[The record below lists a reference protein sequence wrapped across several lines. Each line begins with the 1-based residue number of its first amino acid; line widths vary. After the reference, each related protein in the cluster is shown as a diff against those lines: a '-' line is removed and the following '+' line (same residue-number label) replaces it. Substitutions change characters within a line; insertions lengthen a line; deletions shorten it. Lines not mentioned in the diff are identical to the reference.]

1 MDHSDKTRI
10 ESTPTNGD
18 TPATPAKEK
27 NAGTGA
33 GGAQTNINGLAFE
46 KQTSLKQALIEK
58 GFIVKRA
65 TIVNPAGN
73 AVHIEDAVY
82 DEEGEIVRALLLE
95 QGKLQKWMK
104 DFYNISMGDVLSK
117 KLRPDE
123 ALYYIETKTL
133 HILEKKWQQT
143 SGSVDEKLQT
153 CVYKRHQY
161 ERLAKAIDPE
171 MNVTFAYIC
180 NDWFRKTEYKDVFTY
195 MADNNIKAY
204 FNEVPLED
212 LGFPNQI

>member
-1 MDHSDKTRI
+1 MDHSDETRI
-10 ESTPTNGD
+10 ESTPANAG
-18 TPATPAKEK
+18 TPATLAREK

-46 KQTSLKQALIEK
+46 KQTSLKQALTRK
-58 GFIVKRA
+58 GFIVKSA
-65 TIVNPAGN
+65 TIVNPAGKAVQVEN
-73 AVHIEDAVY
+73 AIY
-82 DEEGEIVRALLLE
+82 DETGTIVRAILLE

-104 DFYNISMGDVLSK
+104 DFYNISMADVLSK

-123 ALYYIETKTL
+123 ALYDIETRTL

-153 CVYKRHQY
+153 CVYKRQQY
-161 ERLAKAIDPE
+161 ERLAKAIDSK
-171 MNVTFAYIC
+171 MTVTFAYIC
-180 NDWFRKTEYKDVFTY
+180 NDWFRKAEYKDVFDY
-195 MADNNIKAY
+195 MAEHNIKAY

-212 LGFPNQI
+212 LGFSTQI